1 MYSVNKV
8 HFYINYIPLCYL
20 FAITNEPLSIVK
32 SIFDVDMF
40 ENTRCLDLSN
50 ATVLSPFAMLC
61 GTNRTAKLSSNCL
74 HKRHPRPL
82 TCIYGKSA
90 MRVTRGDLD
99 NAMALAR
106 RRCWCGPCHCQ
117 TLEIYRVN

>member
-8 HFYINYIPLCYL
+8 HFYINYIPLSYL

-32 SIFDVDMF
+32 YILILKTQDMF

-50 ATVLSPFAMLC
+50 ATELSQFAMLC

-82 TCIYGKSA
+82 TCIFGKSK
-90 MRVTRGDLD
+90 
-99 NAMALAR
+99 
-106 RRCWCGPCHCQ
+106 
-117 TLEIYRVN
+117 